1 MTNKTMLLTDSSFL
15 QALDALPAF
24 LLVNDVD
31 LDALPAFLLVN
42 DVDLD
47 MAYDWVCDQSRPFA
61 HDEKAFD
68 LFYDVYQEAQDSC
81 YFS

>member
-1 MTNKTMLLTDSSFL
+1 MTNKPCLLTDSSFL
-15 QALDALPAF
+15 QA
-24 LLVNDVD
+24 

>member
-1 MTNKTMLLTDSSFL
+1 MLLTDSSFL
-15 QALDALPAF
+15 QA
-24 LLVNDVD
+24 

-68 LFYDVYQEAQDSC
+68 LFYDCLLYTSDAADD
-81 YFS
+81 

>member
-1 MTNKTMLLTDSSFL
+1 MTNKAMTLLTDSTFL
-15 QALDALPAF
+15 SA
-24 LLVNDVD
+24 

>member
-15 QALDALPAF
+15 QA
-24 LLVNDVD
+24 

-61 HDEKAFD
+61 HDETAFD
-68 LFYDVYQEAQDSC
+68 LFYDVFNEAQDSC
-81 YFS
+81 YYS